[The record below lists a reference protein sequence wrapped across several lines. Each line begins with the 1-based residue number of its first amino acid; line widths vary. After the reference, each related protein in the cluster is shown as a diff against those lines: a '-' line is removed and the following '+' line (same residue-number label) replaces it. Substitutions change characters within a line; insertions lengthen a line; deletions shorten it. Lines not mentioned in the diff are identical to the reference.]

1 MDMEQIRRIQGI
13 LQQQSPQ
20 EQPKASEAAH
30 GSFKETLE
38 GFLKDVNHLQNNAE
52 EMSESLVKGEVE
64 NIHQVMVA
72 MNQAHTSFQLMME
85 MRNKIM
91 EAYKEIMK
99 MQV

>member
-1 MDMEQIRRIQGI
+1 MEQIRRVQGI

-20 EQPKASEAAH
+20 EQPKTSEAAE
-30 GSFKETLE
+30 GSFKETLN
-38 GFLKDVNHLQNNAE
+38 GFLKDVNHLQHNAE
-52 EMSESLVKGEVE
+52 EMSENLVKGDVE

-72 MNQAHTSFQLMME
+72 MNQAQTSFQWMME

>member
-1 MDMEQIRRIQGI
+1 
-13 LQQQSPQ
+13 

>member
-1 MDMEQIRRIQGI
+1 MDLEKIRRIQGV

-20 EQPKASEAAH
+20 EKPKTSEAGA
-30 GSFKETLE
+30 GSFKETLA
-38 GFLKDVNHLQNNAE
+38 GFLKDVNDLQLNAE
-52 EMSESLVKGEVE
+52 EMSENLVKGDVE

-72 MNQAHTSFQLMME
+72 MNEAHTSFQLMME